1 MRTRVRAAAAKAPL
15 AAQHAPLRRLQE
27 RDTRAPSGLLQR
39 RAADTVAPRQIPAVV
54 RSVLGTRG
62 QPLDSGARAFMEPRL
77 RHDFS
82 HVRVHANPQAAE
94 SASAVGARAYTVG
107 NDLVFGAG
115 QYAPH
120 SDIGRHLLAH
130 ELTHVV
136 QQAKG
141 GVGTDV
147 ESKAN
152 IAADRVSAGVPISD
166 EVLEGSPG
174 GLQKAEKG
182 DAPGAGASAAPSPV
196 SSKAGEPPIDEFE
209 FDKADI
215 PPQHLARL
223 AALRTSLIN
232 SPNATV
238 TLIGHTDTVGKESY
252 NLGLGTRRA
261 AAVRDFL
268 TKEHGVNPSRIKI
281 ESRGETEPAAGEP
294 PAKLDPDKGE
304 RDPKN
309 RRVEVRIEGLPAAA
323 STPPQPTTGWTFDP
337 TDPKK
342 KPPINLNL
350 PPDFVPPGPPTGGEA
365 PAASTSS
372 AAPKKEGGPEV
383 GASVV
388 VDPTAKQESGSA
400 RASRNLETQ
409 IEVKLEFD
417 LSHQKISAEFPLTIH
432 VGPNGFSEVEI
443 EAALKAQLAK
453 RILGGVVT
461 EPTVFV
467 SFNPGV
473 NLDKS
478 TATRLIP
485 DFSAKFKTG
494 LSAVLNVPRTGIKVP
509 VEASVF
515 ADPLGKPG
523 GEAKITLFTF

>member
-1 MRTRVRAAAAKAPL
+1 MP
-15 AAQHAPLRRLQE
+15 
-27 RDTRAPSGLLQR
+27 
-39 RAADTVAPRQIPAVV
+39 
-54 RSVLGTRG
+54 G
-62 QPLDSGARAFMEPRL
+62 QPLDSATRAFMEPRL
-77 RHDFS
+77 RHDLS

-94 SASAVGARAYTVG
+94 SAAAVSALAYTVG

-120 SDIGRHLLAH
+120 SNTGRHLIAH

-136 QQAKG
+136 QQTKG
-141 GVGTDV
+141 GVGADA
-147 ESKAN
+147 ESKAD
-152 IAADRVSAGVPISD
+152 IAADKISTGASISD
-166 EVLEGSPG
+166 DVLEGSPG
-174 GLQKAEKG
+174 GLQKAEKS
-182 DAPGAGASAAPSPV
+182 DAASASASAASGPV
-196 SSKAGEPPIDEFE
+196 SPKAGELPIDEFE

-232 SPNATV
+232 SPNATI

-252 NLGLGTRRA
+252 NLGLGMRRA
-261 AAVRDFL
+261 SAVRDFL
-268 TKEHGVNPSRIKI
+268 TKGNGVNPTRIKI

-294 PAKLDPDKGE
+294 PAQLDPAKGE

-309 RRVEVRIEGLPAAA
+309 RRVEVLIEGLAGPA
-323 STPPQPTTGWTFDP
+323 PQPTTGRTFDP

-350 PPDFVPPGPPTGGEA
+350 PPDYVPPASGPPAGRDA
-365 PAASTSS
+365 PVTSTSS
-372 AAPKKEGGPEV
+372 AAPKKEGGPQVE
-383 GASVV
+383 ASVV

-409 IEVKLEFD
+409 VEVKLEFNVVG
-417 LSHQKISAEFPLTIH
+417 KRIKAEFPLTIH

-443 EAALKAQLAK
+443 EGALKAQLAK
-453 RILGGVVT
+453 QMLGGAVT

-485 DFSAKFKTG
+485 DFSAKFKIG
-494 LSAVLNVPRTGIKVP
+494 LSAVLNIPHTDIKLP
-509 VEASVF
+509 VEASIF

-523 GEAKITLFTF
+523 AEAKITLFTF